1 MDEFRARAWEKRR
14 KKKTTNNHH
23 HHHHHHR
30 DKKRRRKTALYTLVN
45 QTTKR
50 NAREKIL
57 WIWELKHE
65 RKNCHHHWE
74 REECFCSWLSNNS
87 KKKDIFIILWC
98 ANDIREIEY
107 KEEEKKKQKKKKD
120 NSFFWEEFLF
130 TATRR
135 EIRSELFAGKVS
147 QKKESKKKEHLRIQT
162 AGHLT
167 TVHKLLPGSHHSM
180 SAKAKLHCPLNY
192 YYLLAQIVPA
202 LLLINSHR
210 VRMFAYTACESSFR
224 KVLQHV
230 DYYHHRQL
238 GSIWLYEPEH
248 L

>member
-14 KKKTTNNHH
+14 KKKTTNNH

-107 KEEEKKKQKKKKD
+107 KEEEKKKP
-120 NSFFWEEFLF
+120 
-130 TATRR
+130 
-135 EIRSELFAGKVS
+135 
-147 QKKESKKKEHLRIQT
+147 KKKEGQLIFLGGVFVHCYEERDPFGTVCWQSITKEGIKKKRTSAHTNSRSSDNCSQITTRPATIQCRPKRSCT
-162 AGHLT
+162 ARWT
-167 TVHKLLPGSHHSM
+167 TTTYWPK
-180 SAKAKLHCPLNY
+180 
-192 YYLLAQIVPA
+192 
-202 LLLINSHR
+202 
-210 VRMFAYTACESSFR
+210 
-224 KVLQHV
+224 
-230 DYYHHRQL
+230 
-238 GSIWLYEPEH
+238 
-248 L
+248 